1 MLIRGVALSVGFFM
15 LSLSVVHGQVSGL
28 PHACTEYVEYMGSGD
43 TVSALSETCIPYEE
57 MTLASQS
64 WRGFVW
70 NFERYFSKDGFPL
83 EIEIATHAAR
93 NNNDGR
99 ALVHFDMA
107 LENAIQIFVKKN
119 DPDRAKVYTYL
130 IESIRNSLLRK
141 YISDELFWSE
151 LAKVKLPTLLSGFS
165 RDRLETAYFLKCLIR
180 LDAWTL
186 PIGAVIQSPPF
197 EMCINEAEE

>member
-1 MLIRGVALSVGFFM
+1 MRGVALSVGFLM
-15 LSLSVVHGQVSGL
+15 LSLSVVHGQVGGL
-28 PHACTEYVEYMGSGD
+28 PHACTEYAEYMSSDD
-43 TVSALSETCIPYEE
+43 TVGALSETCIPYEE
-57 MTLASQS
+57 MILTSRN

-83 EIEIATHAAR
+83 QVEIATHAAR

-107 LENAIQIFVKKN
+107 LENAIQIFVNKN
-119 DPDRAKVYTYL
+119 DLGRAKVYTYL
-130 IESIRNSLLRK
+130 IVSTRNSILRK
-141 YISDELFWSE
+141 YISDEPFWTE
-151 LAKVKLPTLLSGFS
+151 LAKVKPPALLSGFS
-165 RDRLETAYFLKCLIR
+165 RDRLEKAYFLKCLIR

-186 PIGAVIQSPPF
+186 PIGEVIQSPPF